1 MTLTDISSMSG
12 IEFESLCQQLMIK
25 MGFEVE
31 TTKASGDGGIDL
43 IAYNHQP
50 FTQGKYI
57 VQCKRYTGSVGEPVI
72 RDLYGVVMSE
82 RANKGILITTGTITA
97 SAFAFANGKPIELI
111 DGDKLQSLL
120 FQNNILNESLTEDT
134 LFSLEDILG
143 CDFLFEEY
151 CTIEIDNIEDKIIL
165 SDAWVEPLE
174 ILNLHNKISEAK
186 DKVIKLI

>member
-143 CDFLFEEY
+143 CDFFVDEY